1 MSTAEPAP
9 AKSTGYKMPEV
20 EQLIDRVT
28 DLIDQ
33 ARPMPLSTSA
43 MINKDEILD
52 LLVEVRSRLPEEL
65 RAARWLL
72 KEREEFLEKVKRE
85 GEDLLEEARSQAER
99 MVQRTEVVK
108 AAEQRGRQIV
118 EKAETR
124 ARQMRHEAEDFV
136 DPKLGS
142 FEIALEKIQAQ
153 VASGREK
160 LQAVSA
166 APKAEDDLA
175 DVAQFGAHGDE
186 RTEFFDQE
194 Q

>member
-1 MSTAEPAP
+1 
-9 AKSTGYKMPEV
+9 
-20 EQLIDRVT
+20 
-28 DLIDQ
+28 
-33 ARPMPLSTSA
+33 
-43 MINKDEILD
+43 
-52 LLVEVRSRLPEEL
+52 
-65 RAARWLL
+65 
-72 KEREEFLEKVKRE
+72 
-85 GEDLLEEARSQAER
+85 

-136 DPKLGS
+136 DTKLGS

-160 LQAVSA
+160 LQAVSTP
-166 APKAEDDLA
+166 PKAEDDLA

-194 Q
+194 T